1 MINYRGDI
9 PPIGE
14 ENMTEFTAILPLK
27 IEVTITAKSRKEA
40 SSMFDDLY
48 LNISIENDGN
58 QVIEVLSDNLGLIEN
73 NWELED

>member
-27 IEVTITAKSRKEA
+27 IEVTVKAKSKDEA
-40 SSMFDDLY
+40 
-48 LNISIENDGN
+48 NDM
-58 QVIEVLSDNLGLIEN
+58 
-73 NWELED
+73 